1 MKADNSKRLNCT
13 DKAKNV
19 PKVLVFVPYL
29 TQGGA
34 QRVVINLLKA
44 MATDK
49 FDVSLVIVSKKK
61 AVFVD
66 HIPLKVRLIDMDKKN
81 AKSSIFAFSRVLRTE
96 NPDIILSH
104 MDYGN
109 IITWIALKLSMVQ
122 AELVI
127 TEHSTLSKT
136 NRSGWFK
143 ILMKKVYPR
152 VTQVV
157 AVSTGVAKDLISEL
171 RLDPNKV
178 QTIYNPIVDNDL
190 KKCSEQGVDPVLS
203 EEGTEPYILAAG
215 GLKEAKDYPT
225 LLKAFKIV
233 RDRINIRLLIL
244 GEGHLKEELEKLAKR
259 LEVQSDVRF
268 LGFQKNPY
276 VYMRHAD
283 LLVLSSAWE
292 GFGNVLVE
300 AMACECPVVSTDCMS
315 GPREILKDGECGLL
329 VPVGDQK
336 ALAEAMLRVSTD
348 RKLSKKLKTLGYE
361 RAKDFEIEK
370 IAEKY
375 ENLFYNILTK
385 AGNR

>member
-29 TQGGA
+29 TPGGA
-34 QRVVINLLKA
+34 ERVVINLLKGI
-44 MATDK
+44 ATDK
-49 FDVSLVIVSKKK
+49 FDVFLVIVSKKK

-66 HIPLKVRLIDMDKKN
+66 QIPLKVRLIDMGKKH
-81 AKSSIFAFSRVLRTE
+81 AKSSIFAFSRILRAE

-109 IITWIALKLSMVQ
+109 IITWIALKLSKVQ

-127 TEHSTLSKT
+127 TEHNTLSKT
-136 NRSGWFK
+136 KRSGLFK
-143 ILMKKVYPR
+143 ILMRKVYPR

-171 RLDPNKV
+171 RLDSNKV
-178 QTIYNPIVDNDL
+178 QTIYNPIVDKDL
-190 KKCSEQGVDPVLS
+190 KKCSEQGAYAGLS
-203 EEGTEPYILAAG
+203 EGTKPYILAAG
-215 GLKEAKDYPT
+215 RLTEQKDYPT
-225 LLKAFKIV
+225 LLKAFRIV
-233 RDRINIRLLIL
+233 RERINIRLLIL
-244 GEGHLKEELEKLAKR
+244 GEGHLKEELENLAKR

-336 ALAEAMLRVSTD
+336 ALAEAMLRVLTD